1 MQKPH
6 LGTLW
11 LIELVF
17 LTSNLPYEATEEIR
31 HVVFQLILCFLSFIF
46 YCNGFGSAE
55 VIKVSSLPVCSLV
68 SEKINILLLPTLV
81 SENSNLVIMFKKK
94 NQSEVC

>member
-17 LTSNLPYEATEEIR
+17 LASNLQYEEIS

-46 YCNGFGSAE
+46 YCNGLGSAE
-55 VIKVSSLPVCSLV
+55 IIKVASLPVCSLV
-68 SEKINILLLPTLV
+68 SEKKINILLPPTLI
-81 SENSNLVIMFKKK
+81 SQKSNLVIIMFKKK
-94 NQSEVC
+94 SK